1 MELSQSDKL
10 ELEKQ
15 GEQSRFSVKG
25 GVRSAEEIS
34 QRREILIKSIPKTHD
49 KTEIKILNA
58 VLHELDWILYERE
71 NPSKWNQL

>member
-25 GVRSAEEIS
+25 DVRSKEEVS
-34 QRREILIKSIPKTHD
+34 ARREYILKIINNKNTKPEMIIP
-49 KTEIKILNA
+49 LNS
-58 VLHELDWILYERE
+58 VLHELDWMLYERE
-71 NPSKWNQL
+71 NPTKWG